1 MKALLPALPVL
12 FAASAAAQA
21 PAQAALPDVLLKEFR
36 RQSGVTGMAAAI
48 VRDGQLAWHGEA
60 GYADA
65 ARKLPITQET
75 EFRLGSVSKF
85 VTIAMLARLVD
96 QGKVDLQRPV
106 RAYLPDYP
114 AKQHEF
120 TPLQLATH
128 TSGMGHYEFGDDRF
142 DDRAQPYKTVGE
154 GLAVFKDR
162 PLNSAPSTS
171 YVYSSYGYNLLSAV
185 MEKAA
190 QQDFLS
196 LLAGTAQLAGTPSLQ
211 AELLAPV
218 GAKWSQLYTSDGNE
232 QPRRNIT
239 HKWSGGGMLANAPDI
254 ARFGLKTLDPAF
266 ITPRTLARFT
276 TQQQFANGT
285 GISGKDYQQAIGWRL
300 STDYYGRTYF
310 HHAGSIQGGRS
321 QLSVYPAQQ
330 AAVSLLANTNF
341 VSAVALTTESLLDA
355 HMSTAQAT
363 PPGAACREGTRAY
376 LGIWRDQE
384 IKGRV
389 SFTREGAYC
398 KAEVSADNALGEAV
412 ARKGAPPAIIAYSRP
427 GDGAAYFVTP
437 VGIYPGKT
445 AGEVLAL
452 QTSSGPAEFRLK

>member
-1 MKALLPALPVL
+1 MKAVFTALPVL
-12 FAASAAAQA
+12 LAAASAAQAQT
-21 PAQAALPDVLLKEFR
+21 LPDLLLKEFQ

-65 ARKLPITQET
+65 ARKLPVTQET

-96 QGKVDLQRPV
+96 QGKIDLQRPV

-128 TSGMGHYEFGDDRF
+128 TSGMGHYEFGDERF
-142 DDRAQPYKTVGE
+142 DDRAQPYKSVGE
-154 GLAVFKDR
+154 GLAVFRDR
-162 PLNSAPSTS
+162 PLQSVPGTT

-190 QQDFLS
+190 RQDFLA
-196 LLAGTAQLAGTPSLQ
+196 LLSGTAQLAGTPSLQ

-218 GAKWSQLYTSDGNE
+218 GAKWSQLYTADGSE
-232 QPRRNIT
+232 QARRNIT

-266 ITPRTLARFT
+266 ISPRTLASFT

-285 GISGKDYQQAIGWRL
+285 GIGGKDYQQAIGWRV

-310 HHAGSIQGGRS
+310 HHAGAIEGGRS
-321 QLSVYPAQQ
+321 QLSVYPAQK
-330 AAVSLLANTNF
+330 AAVSLLANASF
-341 VSAVALTTESLLDA
+341 VSAVAQTAESLLDA
-355 HMSTAQAT
+355 YLPAQGAT
-363 PPGAACREGTRAY
+363 QAAAAGAACREGTRAY
-376 LGIWRDQE
+376 HGRWRNED

-389 SFTREGAYC
+389 RFTREGAYC
-398 KAEVSADNALGEAV
+398 KAELSADHALGQAV
-412 ARKGAPPAIIAYSRP
+412 ARKGAPPAIVAYSRP

-445 AGEVLAL
+445 AGDVLAL
-452 QTSSGPAEFRLK
+452 QTSSGPAELRLK

>member
-1 MKALLPALPVL
+1 MKALLAALPVL
-12 FAASAAAQA
+12 LATGTAAQA
-21 PAQAALPDVLLKEFR
+21 QTLSLPDVLLKEFQ
-36 RQSGVTGMAAAI
+36 RQAGVTGMAAAI

-96 QGKVDLQRPV
+96 QGKIDLQRPV

-120 TPLQLATH
+120 TLLQLATQ
-128 TSGMGHYEFGDDRF
+128 TSGMGHYEFGDERF
-142 DDRAQPYKTVGE
+142 DDRVQPYKTVGE
-154 GLAVFKDR
+154 GLAIFRDR
-162 PLNSAPSTS
+162 PLHSTPGTS

-190 QQDFLS
+190 RQDFLS
-196 LLAGTAQLAGTPSLQ
+196 MLAGTAQLAGTPSLQ
-211 AELLAPV
+211 AELVAPV
-218 GAKWSQLYTSDGNE
+218 GANWSQLYTADGSE
-232 QPRRNIT
+232 QARRNIT
-239 HKWSGGGMLANAPDI
+239 HKWSGGGMLASAPDI

-285 GISGKDYQQAIGWRL
+285 GISGKDYQQAIGWRV

-310 HHAGSIQGGRS
+310 HHAGAIEGGRS
-321 QLSVYPAQQ
+321 QLSVYPAQK
-330 AAVSLLANTNF
+330 AAVSLLANASF
-341 VSAVALTTESLLDA
+341 VSAVAQTTESLLDA
-355 HMSTAQAT
+355 SMPAAPVAS
-363 PPGAACREGTRAY
+363 PGVACREGTRAY
-376 LGIWRDQE
+376 QGRWRDQE

-389 SFTREGAYC
+389 RFTREGAYC
-398 KAEVSADNALGEAV
+398 KAELSADNALGEAL
-412 ARKGAPPAIIAYSRP
+412 ARKGAPPVMVAYSRP

-437 VGIYPGKT
+437 IGIYPGKT

-452 QTSSGPAEFRLK
+452 QTSSGPAELRIK